1 MLGVESSSLPCSS
14 KLSCSSFSSKELVT
28 SFSSSISSFSS
39 QPTAQVSRLHFA
51 SSIFSWMSGRLCRK
65 RVLFAGEKS
74 PYAQS
79 SFVINL
85 PHPEHYWKFARCRK
99 LQSFLITPNT
109 PVKFVMLN
117 ETWIE
122 PLVLWAHLYK
132 FGNVME
138 IFFFANLHKKCNL
151 ELFL

>member
-1 MLGVESSSLPCSS
+1 MFVIFIKGIAIFIFFINFIIFITANSTGVA
-14 KLSCSSFSSKELVT
+14 SSFALL
-28 SFSSSISSFSS
+28 
-39 QPTAQVSRLHFA
+39 R